1 MRIAIR
7 RTLVLLAILIAII
20 AAWFLYYGG
29 RYLQHEDPLQK
40 ADVILVP
47 AGTRADRLLEGY
59 DLYKDGWAPIVMLSP
74 GRPEP
79 GERLLRSRGIAF
91 PLEVELQRDV
101 LIRLGVPAN
110 AVIAPPGYMDN
121 TAQEARLL
129 RDTVRARGWRRV
141 IVVTSK
147 YHTRRSGFAFR
158 QAMAKTGAQVIMR
171 SSRYDPSDP
180 ANWWRI
186 RADFRFA
193 ISEWQKLIAYRF
205 GLGW

>member
-7 RTLVLLAILIAII
+7 RTLVLLVVLLLIV
-20 AAWFLYYGG
+20 AAWFVYYGG
-29 RYLQHEDPLQK
+29 RYLQHDDPLQK
-40 ADVILVP
+40 ADVIFVP
-47 AGTRADRLLEGY
+47 AGTRAERLLEGY
-59 DLYKDGWAPIVMLSP
+59 DLYKEGWAPIVMLSP

-79 GERLLRSRGIAF
+79 GEQFLKSRGVAF
-91 PLEVELQRDV
+91 PFEVELQRAV
-101 LIRLGVPAN
+101 LIQLGMPAG
-110 AVIAPPGYMDN
+110 AVIAPPGYVDN

-158 QAMAKTGAQVIMR
+158 RALKATGAQVIMR

-205 GLGW
+205 GLGG